1 MTSRVCARR
10 RSEYNVYT
18 AERLSGVKPPPSS
31 LVSSG
36 SLPCGGT
43 TADLPTATD
52 EATRARNE
60 ASAAQAA
67 KPAPVDPVLRC
78 YPRDMPLDRAI
89 PVPLYSHPQLSNMSV
104 IGLKTVATNLRDAV
118 NQHGIPGYTL
128 PPLLPS
134 SSAEIVI
141 SWVLDVQIALA
152 SDAGLT
158 DCSMASFNVPK

>member
-1 MTSRVCARR
+1 VYWDTLLSVGLRANAFLSAEFSPGNGPRNAVPDVPVIAQSIDPERLNMTSRVCARR

-18 AERLSGVKPPPSS
+18 ADRLSGVKPPPSS

-89 PVPLYSHPQLSNMSV
+89 PVPLYSCA
-104 IGLKTVATNLRDAV
+104 VASLQPSTLRQ
-118 NQHGIPGYTL
+118 N
-128 PPLLPS
+128 
-134 SSAEIVI
+134 
-141 SWVLDVQIALA
+141 
-152 SDAGLT
+152 
-158 DCSMASFNVPK
+158 